1 MLSVEQIM
9 ELYDKGYRDI
19 DYREIQR
26 KYHLSE
32 EEAVLVGMTLEQIE
46 MYYISRMTRLRK

>member
-1 MLSVEQIM
+1 MLSTEQIM